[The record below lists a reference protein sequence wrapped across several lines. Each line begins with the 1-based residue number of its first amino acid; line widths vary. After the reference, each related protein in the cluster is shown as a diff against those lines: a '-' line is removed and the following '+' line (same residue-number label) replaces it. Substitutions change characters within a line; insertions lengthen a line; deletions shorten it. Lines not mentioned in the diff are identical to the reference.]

1 MYDFLLKYLPTRW
14 ANVGITL
21 WYTLLVLA
29 ILYLLQ
35 VNEADFRYIDY

>member
-1 MYDFLLKYLPTRW
+1 MYDFLLKYVPQKW
-14 ANVGITL
+14 ANIGMVF

-35 VNEADFRYIDY
+35 VGEADFRYIDY